1 MLKRKFNFPLFNL
14 LKKQPYSELI
24 NGEKNDKI
32 TGNVVKFDRRKGYG
46 FIKPNDGGPD
56 IFVHYTDICQSR
68 GFSVTGD
75 EKRKLTWNSSMHL
88 SNKKDDINFEITER
102 KKKDEINSEFKYLI
116 PGELVKFSV
125 MYDQKSHSSKAINVE
140 FIY

>member
-1 MLKRKFNFPLFNL
+1 MMEAP
-14 LKKQPYSELI
+14 
-24 NGEKNDKI
+24 
-32 TGNVVKFDRRKGYG
+32 
-46 FIKPNDGGPD
+46 
-56 IFVHYTDICQSR
+56 IFL

-125 MYDQKSHSSKAINVE
+125 MYDQKSHSSSMSVQHVLLIEKSTVKGNERRCAHSSLETSAKVTFDVFENPKCLVE
-140 FIY
+140 GVK